1 MKLPRIFS
9 NHQFRWVAVAVA
21 VAILAFVFINI
32 FVVGGDLFLFTFNSS
47 LNSPLAIIIT
57 IAAISVWR
65 LMKRE
70 ETNRLLWLGIM
81 TGWALWALAET
92 VWSGYSIL
100 EQDVPY
106 PSLADLFWIIG
117 YIPLGIGLS
126 TRIRTMP
133 VRPNRVQNVM
143 IWTVSAVTIL
153 VTLFL
158 IFIPILQSFDP
169 QRLIESILNFLYPLA
184 DVFLVIIILRL
195 LFTYEEGDY
204 GFGWRLL
211 AIGFVTMTVADL
223 VFAYA
228 TWNEIYYP
236 DMQANIISRL
246 GADVPYTVS
255 YLLWFLGIF
264 ALRVLLKEERPAEPA
279 ARVRVVRTYGHIL
292 VYTRQDDIVI
302 DVSPNYAH
310 FFETAS
316 AKGKT
321 LAEALT
327 ISEQESQAILEKLHT
342 EGKVVDL
349 PLQIRDSS
357 GALHDIRMSGLAIRD
372 PQKAYSGSNLLL
384 RMRVADA
391 SFDDPLNQESR
402 SMARYLL
409 VQSGSSYQAEI
420 GQFLSDYYLSYIKSL
435 LDMAAHQGG
444 TAASQAF
451 LDRLDGTAKKHNWP
465 LEFNPSTVLDS
476 ADYPLEVLREALPVL
491 LETAKQF
498 VSDIT
503 GPAVV
508 RARMQEVDSQFSP
521 SVHRDVARY
530 GKAEGDIGFS
540 DHRKT
545 AS

>member
-1 MKLPRIFS
+1 MKLPQTFS
-9 NHQFRWVAVAVA
+9 NRQFRWVAVAVA
-21 VAILAFVFINI
+21 AATLVFVFINI

-47 LNSPLAIIIT
+47 LNSPLAIIVT

-65 LMKRE
+65 SMARQ
-70 ETNRLLWLGIM
+70 ETNRLLWSGIM
-81 TGWALWALAET
+81 NGWALWALAET
-92 VWSGYSIL
+92 VWLVYSIL

-106 PSLADLFWIIG
+106 PSLADLFWILG
-117 YIPLGIGLS
+117 YIPLGIGLF

-133 VRPNRVQNVM
+133 VRPNRIQSVM
-143 IWTVSAVTIL
+143 IWTVSAAAIL
-153 VTLFL
+153 VTIFL
-158 IFIPILQSFDP
+158 IFIPIFQSFDP
-169 QRLIESILNFLYPLA
+169 QRLIESILNFLYPLT
-184 DVFLVIIILRL
+184 DVFLMIIILRL

-223 VFAYA
+223 VFTYA

-264 ALRVLLKEERPAEPA
+264 ALRVQLKEERPVEPA
-279 ARVRVVRTYGHIL
+279 SRVRVVRTYGHIL
-292 VYTRQDDIVI
+292 VYTRQDDTVL

-310 FFETAS
+310 IFETAS

-321 LAEALT
+321 LAEALA
-327 ISEQESQAILEKLHT
+327 IPVQESQAILDKLHA
-342 EGKVVDL
+342 EGKIVDL

-357 GALHDIRMSGLAIRD
+357 GALHDVRLSGLAIRD
-372 PQKAYSGSNLLL
+372 PQKIYSGSNLLL
-384 RMRVADA
+384 RMRVTDA
-391 SFDDPLNQESR
+391 SFDDLLNQESR

-435 LDMAAHQGG
+435 LDLAAHQGG
-444 TAASQAF
+444 TAASQAL
-451 LDRLDGTAKKHNWP
+451 LDRLLGTAKKYNWP
-465 LEFNPSTVLDS
+465 LQFDLSTVLDS

-491 LETAKQF
+491 LETARQF
-498 VSDIT
+498 VSAVTD
-503 GPAVV
+503 PAVV
-508 RARMQEVDSQFSP
+508 KARMQEVDSQFSP

-530 GKAEGDIGFS
+530 GKAEGDMGFS

-545 AS
+545 SP